1 MPSGEFQPKKTD
13 LARIIYEHTRA
24 LASLLSAQ
32 RIFLS
37 RPYGP
42 IRRFIGKSTV
52 RTISCAIIARFHEL
66 SGLVNSASAMPRI
79 ISRQEHGI
87 QPRQVSAN
95 AIKVVERLQQG
106 GYLAF
111 IVGGSV
117 RDLLLGQSPKDFDV
131 ATSATPEQVRELF
144 RNARLIGRRFRL
156 AHVRFGREIIEVAT
170 FRGNAEE
177 DSEHHEVEAGGR
189 VIRDNVFG
197 SEAEDA
203 VRRDFTIN
211 ALMYDPISE
220 TIRDHVDGYEDVL
233 ARRLRL
239 IGDPV
244 IRYREDPVRLLRAV
258 RFMVKLDLAVEPQT
272 AGPMVSLAPLLADI
286 PPARLFDEILKLFL
300 SGKAWPTY
308 QALVRQALWDELFPG
323 LFEDPSQPPPLVE
336 QALKNT
342 DQRVAEG
349 LPVTPG
355 FLFAAFL
362 WPRVKAGAQAL
373 VEQGRPEVEA
383 LAEAGE
389 DAIAHQAR
397 RVAIH
402 RRFSGMAKE
411 IWCLQPRFEKRRGKR
426 VARLMNE
433 RRFRAAYDFLLL
445 RVLEDPALSELAQ
458 WWTEIQKVDGE
469 EQAKR
474 MDPAGP
480 GKRRRRRP
488 RKRKAGP

>member
-1 MPSGEFQPKKTD
+1 MTNS
-13 LARIIYEHTRA
+13 
-24 LASLLSAQ
+24 SAQ
-32 RIFLS
+32 
-37 RPYGP
+37 
-42 IRRFIGKSTV
+42 
-52 RTISCAIIARFHEL
+52 
-66 SGLVNSASAMPRI
+66 PRI
-79 ISRQEHGI
+79 INRQEHGI
-87 QPRQVSAN
+87 QTRQVSAN

-106 GYLAF
+106 GHLAF
-111 IVGGSV
+111 IVGGSI
-117 RDLLLGQSPKDFDV
+117 RDLLLGQQPKDFDV

-170 FRGNAEE
+170 FRGGADE
-177 DSEHHEVEAGGR
+177 DSEHREIEEGGR

-203 VRRDFTIN
+203 KRRDFTVN
-211 ALMYDPISE
+211 ALMYDPVSE
-220 TIRDHVDGYEDVL
+220 TIRDHVGGYEDVL

-244 IRYREDPVRLLRAV
+244 TRYREDPVRLLRAV
-258 RFMVKLDLAVEPQT
+258 RFMVKLNLAVEPQT
-272 AGPMVSLAPLLADI
+272 AGPMVSLAPLLSDI

-300 SGKAWPTY
+300 SGQAWPTY
-308 QALVRQALWDELFPG
+308 QALVRQALWEELFPG

-336 QALKNT
+336 QALQNT
-342 DQRVAEG
+342 DQRVANG

-362 WPRVKAGAQAL
+362 WPRVKQRAQVL
-373 VEQGRPEVEA
+373 VEDGMPAVEA

-389 DAIAHQAR
+389 EAIVFQAR

-411 IWCLQPRFEKRRGKR
+411 IWCLQPRFEKRQGKR

-445 RVLEDPALSELAQ
+445 RVLEEPDLAELAE
-458 WWTEIQKVDGE
+458 WWTEIQQVDGE
-469 EQAKR
+469 ERAQRVHA
-474 MDPAGP
+474 AAP
-480 GKRRRRRP
+480 GKRRRRRRP
-488 RKRKAGP
+488 RKRKAAQ